1 MRRVEATV
9 RASRNYRPRRML
21 DLLRDL
27 EAIELHAV
35 RTATL
40 VRLQN
45 RFPGR
50 VISCVEDDN
59 FLVGAWAT
67 GTKETTVES
76 PTATIDVIKLHG
88 ERGDAGWHLFSGHER
103 LVWREHTFD
112 VLTLQLPSQMC
123 DSKRVSFIIGPSL
136 ALNTGLFVEVEEW
149 NRRVH
154 GEVLV
159 FSAGHFRKDD
169 ALQKSID
176 ATRFEDLVLPDALVT
191 SLRGDVQQFLASK
204 DMYAASGAAWKRGV
218 LLLGPPGNGKT
229 HAIKAIINES
239 HLPCVYVKSFTGRY
253 TDPADSIAQVFER
266 ARSLAPCIVVLEDLD
281 ALINDTNR
289 SFLLN
294 ELDGFAANHG
304 LVTIASSNHPERLDP
319 SLLHRPSRFDRKYRF
334 ELPDLA
340 LRSRYLH
347 QWSRRL
353 PTPAAK
359 HALDRAATLTE
370 GFTFAYLKET
380 GLSTQMQ
387 LASEGQTRSAGDVLL
402 SVIEGLKQ
410 EIASPPVERPAP
422 AAPLV
427 PPWAEF

>member
-1 MRRVEATV
+1 MI
-9 RASRNYRPRRML
+9 
-21 DLLRDL
+21 DLLREL
-27 EAIELHAV
+27 EAVELHAV
-35 RTATL
+35 RTAAQ
-40 VRLQN
+40 VRLQA

-50 VISCVEDDN
+50 VISCVEDDG
-59 FLVGAWAT
+59 FLVGAWAS
-67 GTKETTVES
+67 GTKETEIES
-76 PTATIDVIKLHG
+76 PTIEVDVVKLHG
-88 ERGDAGWHLFSGHER
+88 ERGDTGWHLFSGHER
-103 LVWREHTFD
+103 LQWRGHTFE
-112 VLTLQLPSQMC
+112 VLTLQLPAAMC

-136 ALNTGLFVEVEEW
+136 ALNTELFVEVEEW

-159 FSAGHFRKDD
+159 FAAGRFRKDD
-169 ALQKSID
+169 ALQKSIE
-176 ATRFEDLVLPDALVT
+176 ATRFDDLVLPDSLVA
-191 SLRGDVQQFLASK
+191 SLRSDVKQFLASK

-229 HAIKAIINES
+229 HAIKAIVNDS
-239 HLPCVYVKSFTGRY
+239 KLPCVYVKSFTGRY

-281 ALINDTNR
+281 SLINDTNR

-304 LVTIASSNHPERLDP
+304 LITIASSNHPERLDP

-340 LRSRYLH
+340 LRTRYLH
-347 QWSRRL
+347 QWSKRL

-359 HALDRAATLTE
+359 YALDQAAALTE

-387 LASEGQTRSAGDVLL
+387 LASEGQTRAAGDVLL
-402 SVIEGLKQ
+402 SVVEGLKQ
-410 EIASPPVERPAP
+410 EIATAPPERPAP
-422 AAPLV
+422 APPPM